1 MNTYHES
8 WKPLFNKFNISI
20 DDIYSGSE
28 VVYPE
33 KEYLFRVFEMDV
45 REIKLLL
52 LLRTSTWIKF
62 FSSRRRKNSSIIA

>member
-1 MNTYHES
+1 MNKNSLYNNITNNKMNTYHES
-8 WKPLFNKFNISI
+8 WKPLFDKFNIDI

-52 LLRTSTWIKF
+52 L
-62 FSSRRRKNSSIIA
+62 